1 LEEQGLLDE
10 EDVIIPTENLEDAHD
25 IAEIEDMSESTAA
38 EEGSGTTGLVKQ
50 NEDLLNEIVEPDCL
64 TDKVNDIE
72 MGNTDR

>member
-1 LEEQGLLDE
+1 MH
-10 EDVIIPTENLEDAHD
+10 AHPFCRLQPLP
-25 IAEIEDMSESTAA
+25 ATAGCRPGPAHRCITRQA

-72 MGNTDR
+72 MGNTDE